1 METGKRPLSD
11 RLVLLDGS
19 MPCRKLKLD
28 IVFIER
34 KKFRE
39 LSFKMATNKQ
49 AVIISA
55 ARTPTG
61 KFQGLLKGFS
71 APELGSIAIKEAVS
85 RAGISSDK
93 VDEVIMGCVVQ
104 AGIGQAPARQAALKA
119 GLAPEVSA
127 LTINMVCGSGL
138 RAVALASQAVQLGD
152 AEYVVAGGM
161 ESMSNIPYAL
171 QTAREGFRMGNQTAT
186 DLMIHDGLW
195 CPFENWHMGNTGEV
209 VAEKYQISRDE
220 QDNFAF
226 NSHRKAYEAQQAG
239 RFADEMVPVEI
250 PQKKGDPIIL
260 DYDEPVRPE
269 TTVESLG
276 KLRPAFKKDGGTVT
290 AGNAPGVND
299 GASALVVTSA
309 ENAASLGIEPLGR
322 VVAWASSGIEPR
334 LIMMAPVKG
343 VQNVLAKAGWD
354 MKDVDLFELNEA
366 FSVQALGVMK
376 ELGLDIEKVN
386 VNGGAVALGHAI
398 GNSGGRV
405 LTTLL
410 HEMKRR
416 RAKRGVAALCLGGG
430 NSVALAVERD

>member
-1 METGKRPLSD
+1 MSET
-11 RLVLLDGS
+11 
-19 MPCRKLKLD
+19 
-28 IVFIER
+28 
-34 KKFRE
+34 
-39 LSFKMATNKQ
+39 KQ

-61 KFQGLLKGFS
+61 KFQGLLKGLS
-71 APELGSIAIKEAVS
+71 APDLGAIAIREAVN
-85 RAGISSDK
+85 RAGVSGEQIN
-93 VDEVIMGCVVQ
+93 EVIMGCVVQ

-119 GLAPEVSA
+119 GLPPEVSA
-127 LTINMVCGSGL
+127 LTVNMVCGSGL
-138 RAVALASQAVQLGD
+138 RAVALASQAIQLGD
-152 AEYVVAGGM
+152 AEFVVAGGM
-161 ESMSNIPYAL
+161 ESMSNIPYAMPG
-171 QTAREGFRMGNQTAT
+171 ARDGYRMGNQQVI
-186 DLMIHDGLW
+186 DLMVHDGLW

-209 VAEKYQISRDE
+209 VAEKYQIGREE
-220 QDNFAF
+220 QDSFAF
-226 NSHRKAYEAQQAG
+226 NSHRKAAEAQAAG
-239 RFADEMVPVEI
+239 RFKDEIVPIEI
-250 PQKKGDPIIL
+250 PQKKGDAIVL
-260 DYDEPVRPE
+260 DYDEPVRAD

-309 ENAASLGIEPLGR
+309 SHASELGVEPLGR
-322 VVAWASSGIEPR
+322 VVAHATSGIEPK

-376 ELGLDIEKVN
+376 ELGLDMEKVN

-410 HEMKRR
+410 YEMKRR
-416 RAKRGVAALCLGGG
+416 NAKRGVAALCLGGG
-430 NSVALAVERD
+430 NSVAMAVERV

>member
-1 METGKRPLSD
+1 MT
-11 RLVLLDGS
+11 
-19 MPCRKLKLD
+19 D
-28 IVFIER
+28 I
-34 KKFRE
+34 
-39 LSFKMATNKQ
+39 KQ

-71 APELGSIAIKEAVS
+71 APDLGALAVREAIK
-85 RAGISSDK
+85 RAGISDEQ
-93 VDEVIMGCVVQ
+93 VNEVIMGCVVS

-119 GLAPEVSA
+119 GLPAEVSA

-171 QTAREGFRMGNQTAT
+171 PGARDGYKMGNQAVI

-195 CPFENWHMGNTGEV
+195 CPFENWHMGNTGEL
-209 VAEKYQISRDE
+209 VADKYQITREE

-226 NSHRKAYEAQQAG
+226 NSHRKAREAQQEG
-239 RFADEMVPVEI
+239 RFRDEIVSIEI
-250 PQKKGDPIIL
+250 PQKKGDPLIL

-269 TTVESLG
+269 TTVENLG

-299 GASALVVTSA
+299 GASALVVTSS

-322 VVAWASSGIEPR
+322 VVASATSGIEPK

-343 VQNVLAKAGWD
+343 VQNVLAKAGWE

-376 ELGLDIEKVN
+376 ELGLDMEKVN

-410 HEMKRR
+410 YEMKRR
-416 RAKRGVAALCLGGG
+416 DVKRGVAALCLGGG
-430 NSVALAVERD
+430 NSVAVAVERD